1 MFSIIYKFIVAL
13 FGKIKNKNIMANNEQ
28 YPRFIP
34 DKPTEMTFLKVN
46 LRLILQIIFVSI
58 FVLMIL
64 HPLED
69 GGRCLG

>member
-1 MFSIIYKFIVAL
+1 MNSILGL
-13 FGKIKNKNIMANNEQ
+13 FLINQ
-28 YPRFIP
+28 P
-34 DKPTEMTFLKVN
+34 EMTFLKVN
-46 LRLILQIIFVSI
+46 LKLILQIIFVSI